1 MKLRLL
7 GVAIAVA
14 VGVMNIG
21 LAPAA
26 GGNPGNPSSP
36 AQEKTPPG
44 QAAKDEGK
52 PEKSIPPGQLDKP
65 DRGTTEP
72 APSASEPAVTEHV
85 QAASS
90 EEASSSDPKPKHA
103 AKSSVTKDADPKPDH
118 PAKQEVGKPASS
130 PHAKSQSAHGNSAV
144 AHTHVIICHRTGSR
158 SNPYV
163 VINISMSAWLHG
175 HATHPARNGHN
186 DILLKQGTAPGEKM
200 PRSACGDPGTSDSPT
215 PPVVDPIPTP
225 TPTDTARTPSGP
237 PTGKPADPS
246 APAGPLLPP
255 VLPKG
260 KPGHEDEGVAARVE
274 AGVLQELPFTG
285 LPLWMA
291 VFAGCLLLGTGL
303 AIRKASWAPSKA
315 EVDLRPPSRRT

>member
-1 MKLRLL
+1 MRLRLL

-26 GGNPGNPSSP
+26 GGNAAKPSPPG
-36 AQEKTPPG
+36 QEKTRPG

-52 PEKSIPPGQLDKP
+52 PEKSIPPGQLDKE
-65 DRGTTEP
+65 TTDS
-72 APSASEPAVTEHV
+72 APSANKPAPTEHV

-103 AKSSVTKDADPKPDH
+103 AKSSVTKDADPKPDR
-118 PAKQEVGKPASS
+118 PAKQDIGTPASS
-130 PHAKSQSAHGNSAV
+130 PHAKSPSAHGNSAV

-163 VINISMSAWLHG
+163 VINISMSAWLQG
-175 HATHPARNGHN
+175 HTTHPARNGHN
-186 DILLKQGTAPGEKM
+186 DILLKQGAAPGEKM
-200 PRSACGDPGTSDSPT
+200 PRSACGSPVT
-215 PPVVDPIPTP
+215 PNSPKPPVVDPVPP
-225 TPTDTARTPSGP
+225 LTPTDTPRTPSAP

-246 APAGPLLPP
+246 TPAGPLVPP
-255 VLPKG
+255 ALPKE
-260 KPGHEDEGVAARVE
+260 KPGHADSGVAAHVE

-285 LPLWMA
+285 LPLWIA
-291 VFAGCLLLGTGL
+291 VFAGCLLLGTGV

-315 EVDLRPPSRRT
+315 EADLTPPGRRT